1 MENMKLH
8 LSSTNKK
15 LGGVCGGIAEN
26 IGVDATIVRII
37 ALVLFILSHAL
48 FVIVYFVLWAVLPEE
63 Y

>member
-15 LGGVCGGIAEN
+15 LGGVCGSIAEN